1 MRVPVAVRNY
11 FRLPSRFVI
20 SAILIS
26 GFGFRLIGINIGLPD
41 SPDPREVLIARD
53 VLNLIHFTAPPE
65 IYNWP
70 GTAWFYVIAGIGKL
84 LSLTGWQLTE
94 ARVILLARGINVLLS
109 TATLWFTY
117 RIGVHCYNK
126 RIGQIAAGLL
136 AVAMLH
142 ATNESRFALVDI
154 PATFCVTLFLWIA
167 IRARSSSAEARHHDG
182 TLQQTAEV
190 APTFQTAVWLGV
202 TLGIGFA
209 VKFTTVFVGF
219 SLLVFAISAD
229 FYKKFA
235 TIIGVS
241 VLTFTLLCPYWLIDL
256 ISPEW
261 NLFFEDFWYEA
272 THYHR
277 GHFGLIAAAESGL
290 LHRFIYLWTLL
301 KWGMGLPLAI
311 LVSLGILC
319 ALVRLKRGVGG
330 LSVPEVLLLAF
341 IIPYLL
347 FIGIH
352 KIKFARHLLILYPA
366 LTVLAA
372 AALERLPNLVET
384 LLHSV
389 RLREAVNFLCSTEGP
404 IVKSIITFIRRSV
417 RLETAPTG
425 GGAERLET
433 VKKSAEI
440 PEANTPSKNPTGG
453 GADWKWFG
461 IVLGGVVALY
471 SLVYTLSFASIL
483 LSQPTKSAASA
494 WIIAHIP
501 PEESVAVAP
510 EILFDWLLPDLDF
523 IVTDEKAKW
532 VLIVVPDLEVFQKYQ
547 ASPHRYEDADWY
559 PLSEIEFEETLAFYT
574 RILGDRSPYQ
584 LYKTFRCPPKF
595 LGIQIISDSG
605 APFPM
610 RALAHPELRV
620 YRRLDATAP

>member
-1 MRVPVAVRNY
+1 MRVPLAVRNY

-20 SAILIS
+20 PAILIS

-84 LSLTGWQLTE
+84 LSLAGLQLTE
-94 ARVILLARGINVLLS
+94 ARVILLARCINVLLS
-109 TATLWFTY
+109 IATLWFTY
-117 RIGVHCYNK
+117 RIGIHCYNK

-154 PATFCVTLFLWIA
+154 PATFCVTLFLWIV

-182 TLQQTAEV
+182 TCQQTSEV

-202 TLGIGFA
+202 ILGTGFA
-209 VKFTTVFVGF
+209 VKFTTVFVGL
-219 SLLVFAISAD
+219 SLLVFPISGG

-241 VLTFTLLCPYWLIDL
+241 ALTFTLLCPYWLIDL

-290 LHRFIYLWTLL
+290 LHRFTHLWMLL
-301 KWGMGLPLAI
+301 KWGMGLPLAL
-311 LVSLGILC
+311 LVSLGILW
-319 ALVRLKRGVGG
+319 ALVRLKRAVGG
-330 LSVPEVLLLAF
+330 FPISEVLLLTF
-341 IIPYLL
+341 VIPYLL

-352 KIKFARHLLILYPA
+352 KVKFARHLLILYPA

-372 AALERLPNLVET
+372 AAFTRIPSIVAT
-384 LLHSV
+384 LLA
-389 RLREAVNFLCSTEGP
+389 RGC
-404 IVKSIITFIRRSV
+404 RR
-417 RLETAPTG
+417 
-425 GGAERLET
+425 ET
-433 VKKSAEI
+433 VNLLRSIEGF
-440 PEANTPSKNPTGG
+440 NTFG
-453 GADWKWFG
+453 KWFG
-461 IVLGGVVALY
+461 TVLGGVVALY

-483 LSQPTKSAASA
+483 LSQPTKIAASD
-494 WIIAHIP
+494 WIAAHIP

-523 IVTDEKAKW
+523 IVTDEKVKW

-547 ASPHRYEDADWY
+547 ASPHRYQDEDWY

-574 RILGDRSPYQ
+574 RVLGDGSPYQ
-584 LYKTFRCPPKF
+584 LSKTFRCPPKF
-595 LGIQIISDSG
+595 LGSPIISDSG

-620 YRRLDATAP
+620 YRRLDATVP

>member
-1 MRVPVAVRNY
+1 MRNY

-70 GTAWFYVIAGIGKL
+70 GTAWFYIIAGIGKL
-84 LSLTGWQLTE
+84 LSLAGLQLTE
-94 ARVILLARGINVLLS
+94 ARVILLARCINALLS

-126 RIGQIAAGLL
+126 RIGQITAGLL
-136 AVAMLH
+136 TVAMLH
-142 ATNESRFALVDI
+142 TTNESRFALVDI
-154 PATFCVTLFLWIA
+154 PATFCVTLFLYLV
-167 IRARSSSAEARHHDG
+167 IRGRSSAA
-182 TLQQTAEV
+182 T
-190 APTFQTAVWLGV
+190 PTFQTAVWLGV
-202 TLGIGFA
+202 ILGIGFA

-219 SLLVFAISAD
+219 SLLVFAISEG

-256 ISPEW
+256 VSPEW

-301 KWGMGLPLAI
+301 KWGMGLPLALLASWGVLYAI
-311 LVSLGILC
+311 VRIKRNREHGEIRRNTQKCPSKNTKQKHSLLQKGKF
-319 ALVRLKRGVGG
+319 ATA
-330 LSVPEVLLLAF
+330 EVLLLAF
-341 IIPYLL
+341 VIPYLL

-352 KIKFARHLLILYPA
+352 KVKFARHLLILYPA

-372 AALERLPNLVET
+372 AAFTHVPSIVATLFARGGPRET
-384 LLHSV
+384 VNS
-389 RLREAVNFLCSTEGP
+389 LRSTEGFN
-404 IVKSIITFIRRSV
+404 TF
-417 RLETAPTG
+417 G
-425 GGAERLET
+425 
-433 VKKSAEI
+433 
-440 PEANTPSKNPTGG
+440 
-453 GADWKWFG
+453 KWFG
-461 IVLGGVVALY
+461 TVLGGVVVLY

-483 LSQPTKSAASA
+483 LSQPTKSAASD
-494 WIIAHIP
+494 WIVAHIP

-574 RILGDRSPYQ
+574 RVLGDGSPYA

-595 LGIQIISDSG
+595 FGIELISDSG

-620 YRRLDATAP
+620 YRRLDATVP